1 MGQHWKK
8 IWVGSAGNMV
18 EWFDWFVYA
27 SFATYFAGSF
37 FPAGNDTAK
46 LMNTAGIFAV
56 GFFMR
61 PVGGWLLGRVGD
73 RKGRKAALTLTV
85 TLMSV
90 SAVLI
95 AVAPTYGVAGY
106 GGVAV
111 LLIARLLQGL
121 SVGGEYAASATYLT
135 EASAPGRRGF
145 ASSFQYVSMTAG
157 QILGLGLQI
166 LLQHT
171 LSSSELHSWGWRIPF
186 VVGALGAA
194 VIFYLRRNML
204 ETEAYEA
211 IETGTA
217 TMDTVPRG
225 AVTAG
230 AAGVSGGAGSAGAVA
245 GGGAGVAGDGR
256 AAGAGSVAAED
267 DRGTIRAL
275 LRHKREALLVMALT
289 MGGTVAYYTY
299 TTYLTKYL
307 SNSAGL
313 PKQTATLVSF
323 CALLVFACLQP
334 LAGALSDRVGRRPLL
349 ITFAVGSTFLTV
361 PIMTMLKHAGSFW
374 PALGLSLLAL
384 VVVTGYTSINA
395 CVKAELFPTAIRSLG
410 VALPYA
416 IANAL
421 FGGTA
426 EYVALWFKNAG
437 VESGFYWYVAG
448 CAAVSLVVYLT
459 MRETRDI
466 DLKGTKSGEETSRTP
481 EVTAS

>member
-1 MGQHWKK
+1 MEQHWKK
-8 IWVGSAGNMV
+8 IWIGSAGNMV

-37 FPAGNDTAK
+37 FPEGNDTAK

-85 TLMSV
+85 TLMSA

-95 AVAPTYGVAGY
+95 AAAPTYGVAGY

-111 LLIARLLQGL
+111 LLVARLLQGL

-157 QILGLGLQI
+157 QLLGLGLLI
-166 LLQHT
+166 VLQHT
-171 LSSSELHSWGWRIPF
+171 LTSAQLHDWGWRIPF

-204 ETEAYEA
+204 ETETYQEA
-211 IETGTA
+211 D
-217 TMDTVPRG
+217 DTPQG
-225 AVTAG
+225 
-230 AAGVSGGAGSAGAVA
+230 
-245 GGGAGVAGDGR
+245 
-256 AAGAGSVAAED
+256 E
-267 DRGTIRAL
+267 RGTVRAL
-275 LRHKREALLVMALT
+275 LRHKREALLVIALT

-307 SNSAGL
+307 SNTAGL

-323 CALLVFACLQP
+323 CALLIFACLQP
-334 LAGALSDRVGRRPLL
+334 LAGALSDRIGRRPLL
-349 ITFAVGSTFLTV
+349 ITFALGSTFLTV
-361 PIMTMLKHAGSFW
+361 PIMTLLKHAGSFW
-374 PALGLSLLAL
+374 PALGLALLAL
-384 VVVTGYTSINA
+384 IVVTGYTSINA
-395 CVKAELFPTAIRSLG
+395 CVKAELFPTGVRSLG

-416 IANAL
+416 LANAA

-426 EYVALWFKNAG
+426 EYVALWFKKSGIEAG
-437 VESGFYWYVAG
+437 FSWYVAG

-466 DLKGTKSGEETSRTP
+466 DLKRVGGAPRAGAAADPDALGGAKGAVP
-481 EVTAS
+481 AP

>member
-1 MGQHWKK
+1 MGREHWKK

-27 SFATYFAGSF
+27 SFATYFAGAF
-37 FPAGNDTAK
+37 FPEGDDTAK

-73 RKGRKAALTLTV
+73 RRGRKAALTLTV
-85 TLMSV
+85 TLMSA

-95 AVAPTYGVAGY
+95 AVAPTYSVAGY
-106 GGVAV
+106 GGAVV
-111 LLIARLLQGL
+111 LLLARLLQGL

-135 EASAPGRRGF
+135 EASAPEHRGF

-157 QILGLGLQI
+157 QVLGLGL
-166 LLQHT
+166 LLGLQHT
-171 LSSSELHSWGWRIPF
+171 LSDGALHAWGWRIPF

-194 VIFYLRRNML
+194 VVFYLRRTML
-204 ETEAYEA
+204 ETEVYE
-211 IETGTA
+211 E
-217 TMDTVPRG
+217 
-225 AVTAG
+225 AG
-230 AAGVSGGAGSAGAVA
+230 AAQA
-245 GGGAGVAGDGR
+245 
-256 AAGAGSVAAED
+256 
-267 DRGTIRAL
+267 DRGTLKAL
-275 LRHKREALLVMALT
+275 WAHKREAFLVVALT

-313 PKQTATLVSF
+313 PKRTATLVSF
-323 CALLVFACLQP
+323 CALIVFACLQP
-334 LAGALSDRVGRRPLL
+334 LAGRLSDRIGRRPLL
-349 ITFAVGSTFLTV
+349 ITFAVGSTLLTV
-361 PIMTMLKHAGSFW
+361 PILAMLGHAGSFW

-395 CVKAELFPTAIRSLG
+395 CVKAELFPTGVRALG

-426 EYVALWFKNAG
+426 EYVALWFKDAG
-437 VESGFYWYVAG
+437 IESGFSWYVAG

-466 DLKGTKSGEETSRTP
+466 DLGRVGTAVSDRKRDQLPVS
-481 EVTAS
+481 

>member
-1 MGQHWKK
+1 MGREQWKK
-8 IWVGSAGNMV
+8 ILVGSAGNMV

-27 SFATYFAGSF
+27 SFATYFAGAF
-37 FPAGNDTAK
+37 FPDGNPTAQ

-85 TLMSV
+85 TLMSA

-95 AVAPTYGVAGY
+95 AVAPTYAVAGY
-106 GGVAV
+106 GGAVV

-135 EASAPGRRGF
+135 EASDPSRRGF

-157 QILGLGLQI
+157 QIVGLGLQI
-166 LLQHT
+166 VLQRT
-171 LSSSELHSWGWRIPF
+171 LSDDALHSWGWRIPF
-186 VVGALGAA
+186 VIGALGAA
-194 VIFYLRRNML
+194 IIFYLRRNML
-204 ETEAYEA
+204 ETDVYEESA
-211 IETGTA
+211 
-217 TMDTVPRG
+217 DD
-225 AVTAG
+225 AG
-230 AAGVSGGAGSAGAVA
+230 AE
-245 GGGAGVAGDGR
+245 R
-256 AAGAGSVAAED
+256 K
-267 DRGTIRAL
+267 GTLKAL
-275 LRHKREALLVMALT
+275 WAHRREAFLVMALT

-313 PKQTATLVSF
+313 SKQTATLVSF
-323 CALLVFACLQP
+323 CALIVFACIQP
-334 LAGALSDRVGRRPLL
+334 LAGRLSDRIGRRPLL

-374 PALGLSLLAL
+374 PALGLALLAL

-395 CVKAELFPTAIRSLG
+395 CVKAELFPTGIRALG

-426 EYVALWFKNAG
+426 EYVALWFKDAG
-437 VESGFYWYVAG
+437 LESGFYWYVAG
-448 CAAVSLVVYLT
+448 CAAVSLIVYLT

-466 DLKGTKSGEETSRTP
+466 DLNRVEAAVP
-481 EVTAS
+481 EAGQRAAEAV

>member
-27 SFATYFAGSF
+27 SFATYFAGAF

-85 TLMSV
+85 SLMSA

-95 AVAPTYGVAGY
+95 AVAPTYAVAGY

-111 LLIARLLQGL
+111 LLVARLLQGL

-166 LLQHT
+166 VLQHT
-171 LSSSELHSWGWRIPF
+171 LSSAELHSWGWRIPF
-186 VVGALGAA
+186 IVGALGAA

-204 ETEAYEA
+204 ETEAYTEA
-211 IETGTA
+211 TGETTEE
-217 TMDTVPRG
+217 
-225 AVTAG
+225 
-230 AAGVSGGAGSAGAVA
+230 SAEA
-245 GGGAGVAGDGR
+245 
-256 AAGAGSVAAED
+256 AAE
-267 DRGTIRAL
+267 RGTIRAL
-275 LRHKREALLVMALT
+275 MRHKREAFLVIALT

-334 LAGALSDRVGRRPLL
+334 LAGALSDRIGRRPLL

-395 CVKAELFPTAIRSLG
+395 CVKAELFPTGIRSLG

-426 EYVALWFKNAG
+426 EYVALWFKKG
-437 VESGFYWYVAG
+437 GIESGFYWYVAG

-466 DLKGTKSGEETSRTP
+466 DLKRVGGAP
-481 EVTAS
+481 ESAPADAGKVPAS

>member
-27 SFATYFAGSF
+27 SFATYFAGAF

-73 RKGRKAALTLTV
+73 RRGRKAALTLTV
-85 TLMSV
+85 TLMSA

-95 AVAPTYGVAGY
+95 AAAPTYAVAGY
-106 GGVAV
+106 GGAAV
-111 LLIARLLQGL
+111 LLVARLLQGL

-157 QILGLGLQI
+157 QLLGLGLLI

-171 LSSSELHSWGWRIPF
+171 LTGAELHSWGWRIPF
-186 VVGALGAA
+186 AVGALGAA

-204 ETEAYEA
+204 ETDTYE
-211 IETGTA
+211 ESGTA
-217 TMDTVPRG
+217 D
-225 AVTAG
+225 
-230 AAGVSGGAGSAGAVA
+230 
-245 GGGAGVAGDGR
+245 
-256 AAGAGSVAAED
+256 E

-275 LRHKREALLVMALT
+275 LRHKREALLVIALT

-334 LAGALSDRVGRRPLL
+334 LAGALSDRIGRRPLL
-349 ITFAVGSTFLTV
+349 ITFAVGSTLLTV
-361 PIMTMLKHAGSFW
+361 PIMTLLKHAGSFW

-384 VVVTGYTSINA
+384 VVITGYTSINA
-395 CVKAELFPTAIRSLG
+395 CVKAELFPTGVRSLG

-426 EYVALWFKNAG
+426 EYVALWFKKG
-437 VESGFYWYVAG
+437 GIESGFAWYVAG

-459 MRETRDI
+459 MRETRDT
-466 DLKGTKSGEETSRTP
+466 DLKRVGDTPGPRTETDAVP
-481 EVTAS
+481 AS

>member
-27 SFATYFAGSF
+27 SFATYFAGAF

-73 RKGRKAALTLTV
+73 RRGRKAALTLTV
-85 TLMSV
+85 TLMSA

-95 AVAPTYGVAGY
+95 AVAPTYAVAGY
-106 GGVAV
+106 GGAAV
-111 LLIARLLQGL
+111 LLVARLLQGL

-157 QILGLGLQI
+157 QLLGLGLLI

-171 LSSSELHSWGWRIPF
+171 LSSAELHSWGWRVPF
-186 VVGALGAA
+186 AVGALGAA

-204 ETEAYEA
+204 ETDVYE
-211 IETGTA
+211 ES
-217 TMDTVPRG
+217 D
-225 AVTAG
+225 G
-230 AAGVSGGAGSAGAVA
+230 AA
-245 GGGAGVAGDGR
+245 R
-256 AAGAGSVAAED
+256 E
-267 DRGTIRAL
+267 DRGTLKAL
-275 LRHKREALLVMALT
+275 LQHKREALLVMALT

-334 LAGALSDRVGRRPLL
+334 LAGALSDRIGRRPLL

-361 PIMTMLKHAGSFW
+361 PIMAMLKHAGSFW

-395 CVKAELFPTAIRSLG
+395 CVKAELFPTGVRSLG

-426 EYVALWFKNAG
+426 EYVALWFKKGGLEAG
-437 VESGFYWYVAG
+437 FSWYVAG
-448 CAAVSLVVYLT
+448 CAAVSLIVYLT
-459 MRETRDI
+459 MRETRDT
-466 DLKGTKSGEETSRTP
+466 DLTTVGAAAGTAGAAGAAGADPAGSARDGRAAPGKTSQSQDGVPT
-481 EVTAS
+481 S

>member
-1 MGQHWKK
+1 MGREHWKR
-8 IWVGSAGNMV
+8 IWIGSAGNMV
-18 EWFDWFVYA
+18 EWYDWFVYA
-27 SFATYFAGSF
+27 SFATYFAGAF
-37 FPAGNDTAK
+37 FPDGNPTAQ

-73 RKGRKAALTLTV
+73 RRGRKAALTLTV
-85 TLMSV
+85 TLMSA

-95 AVAPTYGVAGY
+95 AIAPTYGVAGY
-106 GGVAV
+106 GGVLV
-111 LLIARLLQGL
+111 LLVARLLQGL

-135 EASAPGRRGF
+135 EATDPKRRGF

-157 QILGLGLQI
+157 QIVGLGLQI
-166 LLQHT
+166 VLQRT
-171 LSSSELHSWGWRIPF
+171 LSGDALHSYGWRIPF

-194 VIFYLRRNML
+194 VVFYLRRNML
-204 ETEAYEA
+204 ETEVYEA
-211 IETGTA
+211 DETG
-217 TMDTVPRG
+217 G
-225 AVTAG
+225 
-230 AAGVSGGAGSAGAVA
+230 
-245 GGGAGVAGDGR
+245 
-256 AAGAGSVAAED
+256 EE
-267 DRGTIRAL
+267 RGTLRAL
-275 LRHKREALLVMALT
+275 WRHKREAFLVIALT

-313 PKQTATLVSF
+313 SKETATLVSF
-323 CALLVFACLQP
+323 TALIVFACLQP
-334 LAGALSDRVGRRPLL
+334 LAGRLSDRIGRRPLL

-361 PIMTMLKHAGSFW
+361 PIMTMLKNAGSFW

-395 CVKAELFPTAIRSLG
+395 CVKAELFPTGVRALG

-426 EYVALWFKNAG
+426 EYVALWFKDAG
-437 VESGFYWYVAG
+437 AESGFYWYVAG

-459 MRETRDI
+459 MRETRDL
-466 DLKGTKSGEETSRTP
+466 DLTRMTASETSTLT
-481 EVTAS
+481 TAS

>member
-1 MGQHWKK
+1 MGREHWKK

-27 SFATYFAGSF
+27 SFATYFAGAF
-37 FPAGNDTAK
+37 FPSGNPTAQ

-73 RKGRKAALTLTV
+73 RRGRKAALTLTV
-85 TLMSV
+85 TLMSA

-95 AVAPTYGVAGY
+95 AVAPTYAVAGY
-106 GGVAV
+106 GGALV
-111 LLIARLLQGL
+111 LLVARLLQGL

-135 EASAPGRRGF
+135 EATDPGKRGF
-145 ASSFQYVSMTAG
+145 ASSFQYVSMTVG
-157 QILGLGLQI
+157 QIVGLGLQI
-166 LLQHT
+166 ILQRT
-171 LSSSELHSWGWRIPF
+171 MSDSALHSYGWRIPF

-194 VIFYLRRNML
+194 VIFYLRRSML
-204 ETEAYEA
+204 ESEIYEEDAAHAGRTEA
-211 IETGTA
+211 
-217 TMDTVPRG
+217 
-225 AVTAG
+225 
-230 AAGVSGGAGSAGAVA
+230 
-245 GGGAGVAGDGR
+245 
-256 AAGAGSVAAED
+256 AEE
-267 DRGTIRAL
+267 RGTLRAL
-275 LRHKREALLVMALT
+275 WRHRREAFLVIALT

-313 PKQTATLVSF
+313 SKDTATLVSF
-323 CALLVFACLQP
+323 TALIVFAALQP
-334 LAGALSDRVGRRPLL
+334 LAGALSDRIGRRPLL
-349 ITFAVGSTFLTV
+349 ITFAIGSTVLTV
-361 PIMTMLKHAGSFW
+361 PVMTLLKHAGGYW

-395 CVKAELFPTAIRSLG
+395 CVKAELFPTGVRALG

-416 IANAL
+416 LANAL

-437 VESGFYWYVAG
+437 IESGFFWYVAG
-448 CAAVSLVVYLT
+448 CAAVSLVVYVA
-459 MRETRDI
+459 MRETK
-466 DLKGTKSGEETSRTP
+466 DLDLAGTRGSMSAGESSVT
-481 EVTAS
+481 TAS